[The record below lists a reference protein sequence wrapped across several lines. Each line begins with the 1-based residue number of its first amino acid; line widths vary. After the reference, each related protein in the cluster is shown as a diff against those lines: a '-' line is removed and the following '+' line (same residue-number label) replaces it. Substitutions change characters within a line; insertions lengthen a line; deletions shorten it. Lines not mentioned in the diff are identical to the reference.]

1 MSTPEPVEAAADP
14 TPAGP
19 TLTIVAGDNQTANL
33 VMTEHGFPMAAF
45 APVTVVLKDADG
57 APLAGEAVA
66 WAVGETPGNM
76 GIQLDPHG
84 TSPLITVTD
93 ERGST
98 TLDRMR
104 GSSLSAFY
112 DSGAFTLVA
121 SHGRTVAAANFSVAI
136 PLALT
141 TKITGGDN
149 QSVARAGTRV
159 AGGEARFGPLEIRV
173 RDSLGEPVAGI
184 KVVFA
189 AIGPGCMMIQVTPGQ
204 DEIDLLTD
212 AEGVA
217 TLDLMDGDSSVCRG
231 CDGDFK
237 IVITA
242 VGAKPVVAHYS
253 VVPQP
258 G

>member
-1 MSTPEPVEAAADP
+1 MSTPEPEPGEAAADLAP
-14 TPAGP
+14 PGP
-19 TLTIVAGDNQTANL
+19 TLTITVGDNQTASL

-45 APVTVVLKDADG
+45 APVTAVLKDASG

-76 GIQLDPHG
+76 GVQLDPHG

-93 ERGST
+93 EHGVT

-121 SHGRTVAAANFSVAI
+121 SHGRTSAAAHFAVAT

-141 TKITGGDN
+141 TRITAGDN
-149 QSVARAGTRV
+149 QSAARSGTRV

-173 RDSLGEPVAGI
+173 RDADGEPVAGI

-189 AIGPGCMMIQVTPGQ
+189 AVGPGCMMIQVTPGQ
-204 DEIDLLTD
+204 DEVDLLTD
-212 AEGVA
+212 AEGAA
-217 TLDLMDGDSSVCRG
+217 TLNLMDGDSSVCRG

-237 IVITA
+237 IVVTA
-242 VGAKPVVAHYS
+242 VGAKPVVAHFS
-253 VVPQP
+253 VVA
-258 G
+258 